1 MKTAIKNK
9 YVFTALLLILL
20 AAAGIGLTELYVR
33 FERGA
38 EPESGF
44 HVVTS
49 FYPVYIAAENI
60 IGDVGGVS
68 LANLSEPQTGCL
80 HDYQLT
86 TEDMRK
92 LSAADVFLING
103 GGMEHFL
110 SEVAGRYPS
119 LTVVNAS
126 EQIDLLADNAHAWM
140 SIPDY
145 MVQVQTIADGLS
157 ELYESHRK
165 EYEANCGRYMQQ
177 LKQLLKKQQAV
188 REQIPQSVPRRS
200 VLFHEA
206 FAYLARDFGLQAAG
220 SLDLDEERQVSAGEV
235 AQVVRLV
242 KEQAVP
248 FILAEEQYGK
258 QMCETVQKEADVQA
272 VYLDPCVQGDGRAD
286 SYVRA
291 MRENIRVLQEAFAKL
306 K

>member
-1 MKTAIKNK
+1 MKNK

-20 AAAGIGLTELYVR
+20 AAAGIGLTDLYVR
-33 FERGA
+33 YERGA
-38 EPESGF
+38 APENGF

-60 IGDVGGVS
+60 IGDSSGVS
-68 LANLSEPQTGCL
+68 LVNLSQPQTGCL

-92 LSAADVFLING
+92 LSAADVFVING

-110 SEVAGRYPS
+110 SEVAGRYPD
-119 LTVVNAS
+119 LTVIHAS
-126 EQIDLLADNAHAWM
+126 AQIDLLTDNAHAWM

-157 ELYESHRK
+157 ALDEAHRTN
-165 EYEANCGRYMQQ
+165 YQTNCDRYMQQ
-177 LKQLLKKQQAV
+177 LKQLYETQQAV
-188 REQIPQSVPRRS
+188 REQIPPSVPRRA

-206 FAYLARDFGLQAAG
+206 FAYLARDFGLQTAG

-235 AQVVRLV
+235 AEVVRLV
-242 KEQAVP
+242 KEQGVP
-248 FILAEEQYGK
+248 LILAEEQYGK